1 MRSVNVPPTSTPIR
15 VAIDRISSFPFAR
28 RSGATSQ
35 TAAPEGENRS
45 LLGPAGEVGLVR
57 VEVVLDALVDDRD
70 VLVAVDRDLR
80 RGCDP
85 EAVDLIPDR
94 LTLGLVE
101 RLPALRQQCVRLL
114 DAGRAQVEPDPALE
128 VVAEEVAG
136 LDDARAVEAHVRLRL
151 VLLERV
157 DVVAR

>member
-1 MRSVNVPPTSTPIR
+1 MRPVTGIRRRRGTSGGGCFQKRSYGSSRSPRRTSRMSRKPR
-15 VAIDRISSFPFAR
+15 VASSP
-28 RSGATSQ
+28 
-35 TAAPEGENRS
+35 TAAPVVENRS

-128 VVAEEVAG
+128 VVA
-136 LDDARAVEAHVRLRL
+136 
-151 VLLERV
+151 
-157 DVVAR
+157 